1 MTGEPIEGDFRL
13 PRAQGGPNP
22 QHLFVTLFGDYWWAR
37 SEHLPSAGL
46 VALANEFGISSASAR
61 AALSRLRRR
70 NLLSASKVG
79 RHTYYGLAPTTRQTI
94 VEGGTRILSFGTDA
108 GAEWDGTWLVVAFS
122 IPEDQRDVRHTL
134 RTRLRWLGF
143 ACLYDGVWVS
153 AGGDASGADAKAV
166 VRECGIR
173 DASVFRATSLD
184 AVGEDAGRHPLSAW
198 DLDHLSAVYQD
209 FIDRFEP
216 LYQRILDGDI
226 RSSEALVERTAVMDV
241 WRSFPGL
248 DPGLPSQ
255 VLPEGWPRHRAR
267 EVFSSVYDSLGPL
280 AQVRFQ
286 HILSRYAPGLAP
298 LVDHHLTTSGPMV
311 PEQPADATGR
321 VGHLP
326 A

>member
-1 MTGEPIEGDFRL
+1 MTTDLTPDAGFRL
-13 PRAQGGPNP
+13 PRAQEGPNP

-37 SEHLPSAGL
+37 GEHLPSAAL
-46 VALANEFGISSASAR
+46 VALANEFGISAASAR

-70 NLLSASKVG
+70 ELLASSKIG
-79 RHTYYGLAPTTRQTI
+79 RHTYYGLAPTTRETI
-94 VEGGTRILSFGTDA
+94 VEGGRRILSFGGDNR
-108 GAEWDGTWLVVAFS
+108 AEWDGTWLVVAFS
-122 IPEDQRDVRHTL
+122 IPEDQRDVRHAL

-184 AVGEDAGRHPLSAW
+184 GVGETDSGRHPLSAW
-198 DLDHLSAVYQD
+198 DLDQLRATYQE

-226 RSSEALVERTAVMDV
+226 RSTEALVERTAVMDV

-248 DPGLPSQ
+248 DPHLPSE
-255 VLPEGWPRHRAR
+255 VLPAEWPREHARA
-267 EVFSSVYDSLGPL
+267 VFANVYDALGPL

-286 HILSRYAPGLAP
+286 HLLSRHAPELVP
-298 LVDHHLTTSGPMV
+298 LVDHHLTTSGPLMV
-311 PEQPADATGR
+311 TPLDTTLETAG
-321 VGHLP
+321 
-326 A
+326 

>member
-1 MTGEPIEGDFRL
+1 M

-37 SEHLPSAGL
+37 AEHLPSAGL
-46 VALANEFGISSASAR
+46 VALAGEFGISSASAR

-70 NLLSASKVG
+70 QLLSASKIG

-94 VEGGTRILSFGTDA
+94 VEGGSRILSFGMDDDP
-108 GAEWDGTWLVVAFS
+108 AEWDGTWLVVAFS

-153 AGGDASGADAKAV
+153 AGGSAGGDASAAEAKAV

-173 DASVFRATSLD
+173 DASIFRATSLD
-184 AVGEDAGRHPLSAW
+184 SVGGDTGRHPLSAW
-198 DLDHLSAVYQD
+198 DLDQLRTAYQE

-255 VLPEGWPRHRAR
+255 VLPAGWPRHRAR
-267 EVFSSVYDSLGPL
+267 EVFASVYDALGPL

-286 HILSRYAPGLAP
+286 HILSQHAPGLAP

-311 PEQPADATGR
+311 GIGVSRP
-321 VGHLP
+321 
-326 A
+326 